1 MSQLR
6 TNPPRGC
13 ATLPALFFD
22 AYRGAVGYLVGCLN
36 DVARLSA
43 GGIGPYV
50 DVGQTRVV
58 AAGYGKALLPVVG
71 RILVPDDEGYK
82 HVAMAARVRQR
93 RFSLDD
99 EASGRVQLGLIEAG
113 LKLGISERLIGK
125 RHVFAVPHCAGAIA
139 DRLIERNLRQR
150 RSSVRQPANPYG
162 ARRACGFGKEVSLII
177 VAGSPDTRTRARR
190 VYLRR
195 PAGLFPD
202 IDVSRR
208 KSSYGQVP
216 HRRIDRASRLKGT
229 RVQRPAGGGSA
240 VSVLGY
246 RSSHIVCNPNIALA
260 VDTLTAGLIETRQF
274 ADEFAGFKVVNI
286 HGIRSGTRDVQQA
299 LDILCV
305 GRHPGYSHLRARQC
319 RHRGGGLHRAASTGR
334 ERGCSHERHG
344 FHSPANL
351 WPVGLSILY
360 DGVLKTGSRFASTPR
375 LFLDRRPIRRARS
388 AFPNT

>member
-125 RHVFAVPHCAGAIA
+125 RHVFAVPHCAGAMWDGKYMTFA
-139 DRLIERNLRQR
+139 DQ
-150 RSSVRQPANPYG
+150 S
-162 ARRACGFGKEVSLII
+162 FGNSELQ
-177 VAGSPDTRTRARR
+177 
-190 VYLRR
+190 
-195 PAGLFPD
+195 AGLYQAKLNSSGSLVVEGKTPLPD
-202 IDVSRR
+202 PCGHSDVL
-208 KSSYGQVP
+208 VP
-216 HRRIDRASRLKGT
+216 FIVGHKNTPDNREQGFAVTGSNNSCLTNVDIWAY
-229 RVQRPAGGGSA
+229 PAGGEPSYVIQAPDKVTYGTA
-240 VSVLGY
+240 VS
-246 RSSHIVCNPNIALA
+246 IK
-260 VDTLTAGLIETRQF
+260 E
-274 ADEFAGFKVVNI
+274 
-286 HGIRSGTRDVQQA
+286 
-299 LDILCV
+299 
-305 GRHPGYSHLRARQC
+305 
-319 RHRGGGLHRAASTGR
+319 
-334 ERGCSHERHG
+334 
-344 FHSPANL
+344 
-351 WPVGLSILY
+351 
-360 DGVLKTGSRFASTPR
+360 
-375 LFLDRRPIRRARS
+375 
-388 AFPNT
+388 